1 MTLYPESDY
10 DGGSDSA
17 SHFLKPFVP
26 LVVSPQKRR
35 QRSTFSDR
43 TSSNRH
49 YGSGV
54 SFPLSIYALSSCLEP
69 VLELW

>member
-1 MTLYPESDY
+1 MELDLSDDAYPESDY

-35 QRSTFSDR
+35 QRSTLSDR

-54 SFPLSIYALSSCLEP
+54 SFPCLYMP
-69 VLELW
+69 CPPA